1 MGVKNRGS
9 IVMKKFLLGS
19 LALVAM
25 ISGPATAADMP
36 LKAPPPI
43 PVFSWTG
50 CYIGIQGGYGWGQS
64 KHTSAGATRGVI
76 NGTAGSDI
84 TPWFNVA
91 GGVGGGEIGCNYQV
105 GAWVWGIEI
114 DGSAFAKEGQA
125 SNLTPPFTNG
135 NAWISK
141 TSERWNA
148 MARGRIGYAQD
159 KWLWY
164 ITGGATWVSLDIAT
178 FLSTNTAL
186 TNIERAD
193 RVGWVVGFGTEY
205 AVAYGWSVKWETL
218 YTDYGTF
225 RAFDSVSVNCGASN
239 NCTNRDVRLTEWIT
253 RFGLNYRFDFGKAP
267 VVARY

>member
-1 MGVKNRGS
+1 
-9 IVMKKFLLGS
+9 MKKLILGS
-19 LALVAM
+19 LALAAT
-25 ISGPATAADMP
+25 IAGPAMAADMP

-50 CYIGIQGGYGWGQS
+50 CYIGVQAGYGWGQS
-64 KHTSAGATRGVI
+64 KHTSAGGTNGAF
-76 NGTAGSDI
+76 NGTAGLDI

-105 GAWVWGIEI
+105 GAWVWGIEV

-125 SNLTPPFTNG
+125 SNLFYTAAPLVFNQ
-135 NAWISK
+135 NWISK

-148 MARGRIGYAQD
+148 MARGRIGYAVD

-164 ITGGATWVSLDIAT
+164 ITGGATWVGVDVNT
-178 FLSTNTAL
+178 FFIPNPGL
-186 TNIERAD
+186 TNIERTN
-193 RVGWVVGFGTEY
+193 RIGWVVGFGTEY

-225 RAFDSVSVNCGASN
+225 RAFDSVGGNCGVSV
-239 NCTNRDVRLTEWIT
+239 NCTNRDVRLTEWIS
-253 RFGLNYRFDFGKAP
+253 RFGLNYKFDWYVPP
-267 VVARY
+267 VVAKY

>member
-1 MGVKNRGS
+1 MN
-9 IVMKKFLLGS
+9 KFLTSS
-19 LALVAM
+19 LALAAMVA
-25 ISGPATAADMP
+25 GPAMAADMP

-50 CYIGIQGGYGWGQS
+50 CYIGIQGGYKTGWVRTTA
-64 KHTSAGATRGVI
+64 HNTIIPANDGAPW
-76 NGTAGSDI
+76 
-84 TPWFNVA
+84 TPDYNIS
-91 GGVGGGEIGCNYQV
+91 GGLGGGEIGCNYQV
-105 GAWVWGIEI
+105 GAWVWGVEI

-125 SNLTPPFTNG
+125 NNFNPPFTNG
-135 NAWISK
+135 NNWISK

-164 ITGGATWVSLDIAT
+164 ITGGATWVGLDIAT
-178 FLSTNTAL
+178 FLIPNPVL
-186 TNIERAD
+186 TNIERTN

-225 RAFDSVSVNCGASN
+225 RAFDSVSFNCGVSN

-253 RFGLNYRFDFGKAP
+253 RFGLNYKFDWYVGKAP